1 MKKSLKKLII
11 AGLSFTTLLSP
22 MATMAQEEE
31 TSIEISFMIPDW
43 GAPSDEMLASFEEEY
58 GIKVNVLPTSWDD
71 IRDKLA
77 IAAASN
83 TVAADVFEVDWSW
96 MGEFTSADWLA
107 PIELEDADAF
117 PAIEQFMRNDEVYA
131 VPYANDFRIAYYNTN
146 MYEEAGLEE
155 PPVTWDQVI
164 EQAKTIKE
172 AGVTEYPVSLP
183 LGADENLTTTF
194 FWLAFTR
201 NGMVFNEDNTL
212 NEEASL
218 DALNI
223 IKTLADEELI
233 NPGNVNGSGMDAY
246 RQINSGDTAFIVGP
260 SSFVGRVNNEEE
272 STVVGQVKP
281 ILLPGVDSNAERTVP
296 FQEAVGISP
305 NTENMEAAQ
314 TFVKWYTS
322 EETQLELFD
331 AVGALPTRLS
341 ILQQLIDEEM
351 IQNTGAMV
359 ELAEMVESPFP
370 NGVPEYYTEMS
381 AEIYNTINKMVTSDL
396 SAEDAVKELVEKV
409 NSIVEEYAE

>member
-1 MKKSLKKLII
+1 MKKTLKSILAASLT
-11 AGLSFTTLLSP
+11 LSTVLAPLT
-22 MATMAQEEE
+22 AMAQEENAG
-31 TSIEISFMIPDW
+31 IEISFMIPDW
-43 GAPSDEMLASFEEEY
+43 GAPSDEMLARFEEEY

-107 PIELEDADAF
+107 PIDLPDADAF
-117 PAIEQFMRNDEVYA
+117 PAIEQFMLNDEVYA
-131 VPYANDFRIAYYNTN
+131 VPYANDFRIAYYNTK

-155 PPVTWDQVI
+155 PPVTWDQVM
-164 EQAKTIKE
+164 EQAKTIKD
-172 AGVTEYPVSLP
+172 AGITEYPVSLP

-194 FWLAFTR
+194 FWLAYTR
-201 NGMVFNEDNTL
+201 NGIIFNEDNTL

-218 DALNI
+218 DALTI
-223 IKTLADEELI
+223 IKALSDEELI

-281 ILLPGVDSNAERTVP
+281 ILLPGVDANAERTVP

-341 ILQQLIDEEM
+341 ILQQLIDEEK
-351 IQNTGAMV
+351 IKNTGAMV

-396 SAEDAVKELVEKV
+396 SAEEVVKELVEKV
-409 NSIVEEYAE
+409 NSVVEEFAE